1 MFFFKWFFKYIK
13 KIKKKI
19 IFNISILKQSRNIK
33 KNNKIFQNSPIQPR
47 HPLHQSPAQQEKE
60 REKQVTN
67 KTHMS
72 QLHN

>member
-1 MFFFKWFFKYIK
+1 MFFFKWFLNIL
-13 KIKKKI
+13 KKI

-33 KNNKIFQNSPIQPR
+33 KNIKIVQNSPIQPR
-47 HPLHQSPAQQEKE
+47 HPLHQSPAQQEKG